1 MSEKILVCVA
11 WPYANGSLHTGQ
23 IVGAYLPA
31 DIFARYHRARGNSVL
46 MVSGS
51 DQHGTPVTV
60 RAEAE
65 GLSPEKVAA
74 RFHQEFLEAWQR
86 LGITFDL
93 FTTTGTE
100 HHARATHDIFLRLLE
115 RGHIYKDTMLLPY
128 CPQDKRFLPD
138 RYIEGTCPHCDYD
151 GARGDQC
158 DNCGRTLNAPDL
170 LSPRCKICGATP
182 EWREEEHFFLRL
194 SAFNDKLKEWVSP
207 QTHWRKAVLNWT
219 MGILNEGLQDRAITR
234 DINWGVPIPLEGYDS
249 KRIYVW
255 FEAVIGYLSA
265 SQEWAERSGKP
276 EHWREYW
283 LDPSTRSY
291 YFIGKDNIPFHTLI
305 WPAMLMGYSEGDEKY
320 NLPYDVP
327 ANQFQTVHGSKAS
340 TSRRLAVW
348 VSDFLSRYD
357 PDALRY
363 YLSVNMPETSDADFS
378 WGDFVRRNNDELVA
392 TWGNL
397 VNRVLSF
404 TYRNFDRVVPT
415 PGEMT
420 AADSALLSRAEQAIA
435 EAGENIGLCRF
446 RAGLESAMAVAREA
460 NRYVEENAPWHLIK
474 EDRERC
480 ATVLYTAIGVISG
493 LKIALYPYLPFSCQ
507 QLHAYLGSEG
517 PVDAAGWRLVIPQ
530 AGQPLA
536 EPKPLFKKLDPA
548 IVEEEEARL
557 GQ

>member
-65 GLSPEKVAA
+65 GLPPEKVAA
-74 RFHQEFLEAWQR
+74 RFHQEFLEAWQQ

-100 HHARATHDIFLRLLE
+100 YHARATHDIFLRLLE

-138 RYIEGTCPHCDYD
+138 RYMEGTCPHCDYD

-207 QTHWRKAVLNWT
+207 QAHWRKAVLNWT

-234 DINWGVPIPLEGYDS
+234 DINWGVPISLEGYES

-265 SQEWAERSGKP
+265 SQEWAERSGKS

-327 ANQFQTVHGSKAS
+327 ANQYQTVRGSKAS

-348 VSDFLSRYD
+348 VSDYLSRYE

-363 YLSVNMPETSDADFS
+363 YLSVSMPETSDADFS
-378 WGDFVRRNNDELVA
+378 WTDFVRRNNDELVA

-415 PGEMT
+415 PGQLT

-446 RAGLESAMAVAREA
+446 RAGLESAMVVAREA
-460 NRYVEENAPWHLIK
+460 NRYVEENAPWNLIK

-480 ATVLYTAIGVISG
+480 ATVLYTAVGVISG
-493 LKIALYPYLPFSCQ
+493 LNTALSPYLPFTCQ

-517 PVDAAGWRLVIPQ
+517 PVDAAGWRFVMPQ

-548 IVEEEEARL
+548 IIEEEEARL